1 MKKFGVNISAKVSL
15 IIQGLLVFS
24 LIPMKYFFGEITLDF
39 ILLYGVIWFMTYL
52 DLSKD
57 APTIKEL

>member
-39 ILLYGVIWFMTYL
+39 ILLYGVFWLMTYL